1 MSTFYITDN
10 ILLTVKG
17 LAGNTALGS
26 ARILVLQEAAG
37 ERLFPVLL
45 GEEEYD
51 VLESAMM
58 RQSYPT
64 VAMMLRL
71 AKTAGYRLES
81 VKLLGAR
88 DGKQL
93 TELLF
98 VNEAHDSLAMS
109 ADIGNGVAA
118 ALQAGCRIYMPRKTF
133 EDQYRLTNSPE
144 TMAVPLNAMPAKLL
158 KEAMD
163 DAVKR
168 DDFEMAKALRDELRR
183 REGNGEMTP

>member
-1 MSTFYITDN
+1 MGAFYITDN
-10 ILLTVKG
+10 IPLLVKG
-17 LAGNTALGS
+17 LAGNTSLSS
-26 ARILVLQEAAG
+26 ARILVLQESAG

-45 GEEEYD
+45 SEEEYD
-51 VLESAMM
+51 VLENAMM

-64 VAMMLRL
+64 LEMMMRL
-71 AKTAGYRLES
+71 VKTAGYKLES

-98 VNEAHDSLAMS
+98 VNEAHDSISMS
-109 ADIGNGVAA
+109 ADIGNGIAA
-118 ALQAGCRIYMPRKTF
+118 ALQSECRIFMPRKTF
-133 EDQYRLTNSPE
+133 EEQYRLTNSPE
-144 TMAVPLNAMPAKLL
+144 AMAVPLNAMPAKLL

-168 DDFEMAKALRDELRR
+168 DDFELAKALRDELRR

>member
-1 MSTFYITDN
+1 MNTFYITDN
-10 ILLTVKG
+10 IPLTVKG
-17 LAGNTALGS
+17 LAGNTSLGS

-51 VLESAMM
+51 VLESAM
-58 RQSYPT
+58 
-64 VAMMLRL
+64 LRL

-98 VNEAHDSLAMS
+98 ANEAHDSLAMS
-109 ADIGNGVAA
+109 ADIGNGIAA

-133 EDQYRLTNSPE
+133 EEQYRLTNSPE

>member
-10 ILLTVKG
+10 IPLTVKG
-17 LAGNTALGS
+17 LAGNTSLGS

-71 AKTAGYRLES
+71 AKTAGYTLES

-109 ADIGNGVAA
+109 ADIGNGIAA
-118 ALQAGCRIYMPRKTF
+118 ALQAG
-133 EDQYRLTNSPE
+133 
-144 TMAVPLNAMPAKLL
+144 
-158 KEAMD
+158 
-163 DAVKR
+163 
-168 DDFEMAKALRDELRR
+168 
-183 REGNGEMTP
+183 

>member
-1 MSTFYITDN
+1 MNTFYITDN
-10 ILLTVKG
+10 IPLTVKG
-17 LAGNTALGS
+17 LASNTSLGS

-51 VLESAMM
+51 VLESAML
-58 RQSYPT
+58 RQSFHT
-64 VAMMLRL
+64 VTMMLRL
-71 AKTAGYRLES
+71 AKTAGYKLES

-98 VNEAHDSLAMS
+98 ANEAHDSLAMS
-109 ADIGNGVAA
+109 ADIGNGIAA

-168 DDFEMAKALRDELRR
+168 DDFELAKALRDELRR
-183 REGNGEMTP
+183 REGKEE